1 MDIVAIF
8 KNYSKNISELERQQK
23 CKIND
28 KNLIEELEML
38 QLHESFLFLSCSS
51 QNRKC
56 QEVRGQLATY
66 QF

>member
-1 MDIVAIF
+1 MGIVAIF
-8 KNYSKNISELERQQK
+8 KKYSKNISELERQQK
-23 CKIND
+23 RKIND

-38 QLHESFLFLSCSS
+38 ELHESFLFLSSSS

-56 QEVRGQLATY
+56 QEVRCQLATY